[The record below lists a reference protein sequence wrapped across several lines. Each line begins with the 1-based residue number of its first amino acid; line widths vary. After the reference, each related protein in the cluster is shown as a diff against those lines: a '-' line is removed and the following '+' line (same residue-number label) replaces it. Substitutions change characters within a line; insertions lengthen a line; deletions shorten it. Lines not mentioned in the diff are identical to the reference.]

1 MLVLIGEQVLETSLV
16 LDPFGDRELL
26 LRLIIQLP
34 PVIFHF
40 EQRPEAGFGGET
52 RHLD

>member
-1 MLVLIGEQVLETSLV
+1 MLVLIREQVLETSLV

-26 LRLIIQLP
+26 LRL
-34 PVIFHF
+34 VIKFPLVILDF
-40 EQRPEAGFGGET
+40 EQGPEACLGGET